1 MKCERAILIAVTA
14 IWNKSMKSRTWKRLL
29 SWLFAGLLLGVLT
42 VPETLAVTIYS
53 YIDDQGNMV
62 ATDALDTIPDK
73 YRSKVRS
80 HERPDVPPPTP
91 SFLQAV
97 QRSMQNKMKDWGA
110 TMPSFRVDGLT
121 AQQSRILTYA
131 GGIALVLL
139 AVMLLSKSQFLRIL
153 GFCLLVV
160 LGIGTPVL
168 LYVSDGGALDVMK
181 TQATKAG
188 QAQYN
193 RLQQAGQ

>member
-1 MKCERAILIAVTA
+1 MNVL
-14 IWNKSMKSRTWKRLL
+14 TWKRMLGCL
-29 SWLFAGLLLGVLT
+29 ITGLLLGAFV
-42 VPETLAVTIYS
+42 VPGAFAVTIYS

-73 YRSKVRS
+73 YRSRVRS
-80 HERPDVPPPTP
+80 HERLDVPPPTP
-91 SFLQAV
+91 SFLQTV
-97 QRSMQNKMKDWGA
+97 QRRVHNTIKEWGP
-110 TMPSFRVDGLT
+110 TIPSFRAEGLGP
-121 AQQSRILTYA
+121 QQSRILTYA
-131 GGIALVLL
+131 GGIAVVLV
-139 AVMLLSKSQFLRIL
+139 AVMCLSKSQFLRLL

-188 QAQYN
+188 QAQHN